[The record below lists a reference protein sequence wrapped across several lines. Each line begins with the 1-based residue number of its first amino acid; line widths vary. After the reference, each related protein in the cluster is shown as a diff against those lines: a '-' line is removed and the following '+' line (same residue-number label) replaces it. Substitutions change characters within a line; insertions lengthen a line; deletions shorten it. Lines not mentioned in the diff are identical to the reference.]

1 MVNNKFL
8 LFLLFIFILS
18 VSAVSADENI
28 THDVNAHDGYAVQ
41 ESQDIGNFTTLN
53 DEISNLAAGDYYKLK
68 KDYTYNPDDS
78 DFINGVKI
86 TEDNVVID
94 GDGHTIDGAGMA
106 RIFDIVSNNVTLK
119 NINFVNGHSSE
130 NGGAIYAK
138 SSFNIL
144 NSTFTNNTAVSSGG
158 AVFVESA
165 FLDSKI
171 DSTFINN
178 SANSGGAIYF
188 KGTTVNLTVNGY
200 FENNLAQKSGGAI
213 YVYGASTNATF
224 ASEFYNNS
232 ANRTSGGA
240 IFFRSSVE
248 NSLFDSIFKYN
259 RAGYGAGIFFYKS
272 SNINRFS
279 SDFRYNVALSC
290 GGAMFFHNTTN
301 NNNFTGY
308 FINNSALGKLDEVN
322 GNGGAITFKDTSSNC
337 RFECDFINNTAAKT
351 GGGVNYRHTPFN
363 ITFNSSFINNQALVG
378 GGVNF
383 FESFENVVFN
393 GKFTR
398 NFAVYGG
405 AIALKNGVIEN
416 IIFEDNSA
424 ETGGAI
430 YFDEDGAVSN
440 CVFNRNFISDE
451 YGDGGAIYFN
461 NAGVV
466 SNSNFTGNRA
476 VYYGGAVYFK
486 ANGTVIDSNFNNN
499 DAQNGGSVYI
509 YGAGE
514 VNNCNFTNNSA
525 RTGGAIEFW
534 KNATVTNAMF
544 NDNYARYGGGA
555 IYSSGALNITESVFN
570 RNSAAENTGG
580 AVYVYSEAEILY
592 CNFTNNTSREKG
604 GSAYFNSDAIVKNVL
619 VSNSKTKEGAIY
631 FRKNGTVEQSNFTNN
646 NANDGGAIV
655 AYGNLSISNSNF
667 ENNSASYGTNHVS
680 LKGNATITLINVDP
694 SSIEP
699 FYIGYLTVINATNVT
714 YGKIVIITVNV
725 TDKNSNPF
733 KNGTVSC
740 VIAGKTYSVG
750 VENGTASLVIDNL
763 NARNYNVN
771 VTYDGGEYVAISQA
785 KFTVFKKNAVITAV
799 SKAYII
805 NYGGKYFI
813 RLKDSSGNL
822 LKGKTVEFILNGK
835 KLKSGVTGANGIA
848 TLVLAPNILK
858 AAKAGTKNLVIR
870 FSDSNYNTVSKTV
883 KIKILKEKTKIFGVN
898 KNFIKS
904 KKIKV
909 YVAYL
914 KDIKGK
920 AVKKAL
926 VTLKVNGKIYKVK
939 TNLKGQAIFKIT
951 KLTKKGKFKAAIKFA
966 GNGYYQL
973 SFRTVLFNVR

>member
-41 ESQDIGNFTTLN
+41 ESPDVGNFTTLN
-53 DEISNLAAGDYYKLK
+53 DEISNLAVGDYYKLK
-68 KDYTYNPDDS
+68 KDYAYNPDDS

-106 RIFDIVSNNVTLK
+106 RIFDIVSKNVTLK

-138 SSFNIL
+138 SSLNIL

-171 DSTFINN
+171 DSIFINN

-200 FENNLAQKSGGAI
+200 FENNSAQKSGGAI

-232 ANRTSGGA
+232 ANLTSGGA
-240 IFFRSSVE
+240 IFFRSPVE
-248 NSLFDSIFKYN
+248 NSIFDSIFKYN
-259 RAGYGAGIFFYKS
+259 GAGYGAGIFFYKR
-272 SNINRFS
+272 SNNNRFS

-322 GNGGAITFKDTSSNC
+322 GNGGAITFKDTSTNC

-363 ITFNSSFINNQALVG
+363 ITFNSSFINNHALIG
-378 GGVNF
+378 GGTNF

-405 AIALKNGVIEN
+405 AIAIKNGVIEN

-424 ETGGAI
+424 KK
-430 YFDEDGAVSN
+430 
-440 CVFNRNFISDE
+440 
-451 YGDGGAIYFN
+451 GGAIYFN
-461 NAGVV
+461 DTGIV
-466 SNSNFTGNRA
+466 SNSNFTCNSA
-476 VYYGGAVYFK
+476 VYSGGAVYFGS
-486 ANGTVIDSNFNNN
+486 NGTVIDSNF
-499 DAQNGGSVYI
+499 
-509 YGAGE
+509 
-514 VNNCNFTNNSA
+514 
-525 RTGGAIEFW
+525 
-534 KNATVTNAMF
+534 
-544 NDNYARYGGGA
+544 
-555 IYSSGALNITESVFN
+555 
-570 RNSAAENTGG
+570 
-580 AVYVYSEAEILY
+580 
-592 CNFTNNTSREKG
+592 
-604 GSAYFNSDAIVKNVL
+604 
-619 VSNSKTKEGAIY
+619 
-631 FRKNGTVEQSNFTNN
+631 TNN
-646 NANDGGAIV
+646 NADDGGAIV

-667 ENNSASYGTNHVS
+667 ENNSATFGTNHVS

-714 YGKIVIITVNV
+714 YGKTVIITVNV

-740 VIAGKTYSVG
+740 VIAGKTYSVD

-763 NARNYNVN
+763 NAGNYNVD
-771 VTYDGGEYVAISQA
+771 VTYDGGEYVASALA
-785 KFTVFKKNAVITAV
+785 KFTVFKQNAVITAV

-805 NYGGKYFI
+805 NYGGKYLI
-813 RLKDSSGNL
+813 RLKDGNGNL

-835 KLKSGVTGANGIA
+835 KLKSGVTGTNGIA
-848 TLVLAPNILK
+848 TLVLTPNILK

-883 KIKILKEKTKIFGVN
+883 KIKILKEKTKIFSVN

-909 YVAYL
+909 YVVYL

-926 VTLKVNGKIYKVK
+926 VTLKVNGKIYKVR